1 MNRALYRA
9 PLRAL
14 GAVALFQLGL
24 RIWLRLRPQPIPY
37 GWSWLLENPWRRV
50 YRDPQRTAGHCGLK
64 PTDIVLELG
73 CGSGMLTGALAA
85 RCAKLIAS
93 DLHPDYLEQTRAR
106 TQGATN
112 VRYLLADA
120 HDLPLETATL
130 DVVVLIATLTE
141 VPRPAEA
148 LLECRR
154 VLKPGGRIVISEEM
168 FAPEYVPAR
177 VTESWASAAGLT
189 LTGASGTAW
198 MYFRH
203 YVSPGP
209 HVSAGPPVLRGG

>member
-1 MNRALYRA
+1 M
-9 PLRAL
+9 
-14 GAVALFQLGL
+14 ALFQLGL
-24 RIWLRLRPQPIPY
+24 RLWLRLRPQPIPY

-50 YRDPQRTAGHCGLK
+50 YRDPRRTAGYCGLK
-64 PTDIVLELG
+64 PTDTVLELG
-73 CGSGMLTGALAA
+73 CGSGMLTAALAA
-85 RCAKLIAS
+85 RCAKLTAS
-93 DLHPDYLEQTRAR
+93 DLHPDYLEQTRDR
-106 TQGATN
+106 TREVSN

-120 HDLPLETATL
+120 CHLPIQTGTL

-141 VPRPAEA
+141 VPRPVGA

-177 VTESWASAAGLT
+177 VVEGWASAADLT

-198 MYFRH
+198 VYFRH
-203 YVSPGP
+203 FVSPGP
-209 HVSAGPPVLRGG
+209 AVSRSG

>member
-1 MNRALYRA
+1 MDRASFRA
-9 PLRAL
+9 PLTLRVL
-14 GAVALFQLGL
+14 GAFALFQLGL
-24 RIWLRLRPQPIPY
+24 RLWLRLRPQPIPY

-50 YRDPQRTAGHCGLK
+50 YRDPGRTAGRCGLK
-64 PTDIVLELG
+64 PTDTVLELG
-73 CGSGMLTGALAA
+73 CGSGLLTGALAE
-85 RCAKLIAS
+85 RCAQLIAS
-93 DLHPDYLEQTRAR
+93 DLHPDYLEQTRTR
-106 TQGATN
+106 TCGVPN

-120 HDLPLETATL
+120 GNLPLPGASV

-141 VPRPAEA
+141 VPRPTGA

-154 VLKPGGRIVISEEM
+154 VLRPGGRIVISEEL

-177 VTESWASAAGLT
+177 VTEGWARAAGLT

-203 YVSPGP
+203 YVS
-209 HVSAGPPVLRGG
+209 AGPPALPGR

>member
-9 PLRAL
+9 PLKAL
-14 GAVALFQLGL
+14 GAFALFQLGL
-24 RIWLRLRPQPIPY
+24 RLWLRLRPQAIPY

-50 YRDPQRTAGHCGLK
+50 YRDPGRTAGHCELK
-64 PTDIVLELG
+64 PTDTVLELG
-73 CGSGMLTGALAA
+73 CGSGLLTGALAS
-85 RCAKLIAS
+85 RCAELIAS
-93 DLHPDYLEQTRAR
+93 DLSPDYLAQTRER
-106 TQGATN
+106 TREVTN

-120 HDLPLETATL
+120 PGLPLADATL

-141 VPRPAEA
+141 VPRPTEA

-154 VLKPGGRIVISEEM
+154 VLKPGGRIVISEEL
-168 FAPEYVPAR
+168 FAPEFVPAR
-177 VTESWASAAGLT
+177 VTEGWASAAGLT

-209 HVSAGPPVLRGG
+209 AAPRSS